1 VGRLGGAL
9 PDLLNS
15 RAQDC
20 VAGDLQSCE
29 DLDDRSTPFAEYGR
43 YASTCGGRVQPFTV
57 ESCPDL
63 PD

>member
-1 VGRLGGAL
+1 VGRWAARYS
-9 PDLLNS
+9 DLQNS

-20 VAGDLQSCE
+20 VAGDLRSCE